1 MQSLKDYYKRINKHT
16 KLNHKE
22 IQISGKVN
30 INATDIYELQTMQVI
45 REKAEEKI
53 IVQWE
58 ELGQYNSLKDI
69 IPVSGISATIEKIFL
84 HRFESIIGI

>member
-30 INATDIYELQTMQVI
+30 INATDIDEFSTMQSI
-45 REKAEEKI
+45 GKKTEEKI
-53 IVQWE
+53 IVKGE
-58 ELGQYNSLKDI
+58 ELGQYNPLKDI
-69 IPVSGISATIEKIFL
+69 IPVPDLSATIVKNISS
-84 HRFESIIGI
+84 HI